1 MHGNVGS
8 MDGDPAAAYR
18 YTEIRLSAVSE
29 WLLKNIDKETVA
41 FMNNFD
47 DTKKEPTVLPAQFFN
62 LLINGASG
70 ISAGYATNIPPFNP
84 NEVCQLLVKLIDHPE
99 LKINQI
105 TTILPAPD
113 FPTGGTVEISDSL
126 YEAYLTG
133 RGKCSLFANY
143 RVVKGK
149 NHNQIIFDD
158 VPFET
163 NKGNIVKKIDDL
175 ITNHR
180 LPHALEVRDE
190 SGRDGISIVID
201 LAKNADPNLIIQY
214 LFKNTDLRINF
225 SINMVVIDQRKPK
238 QLSLIQLFQ
247 SFLTHL
253 QKVVMSGFQYDQKQ
267 LAKRLEIVNGLLKS
281 LKIIDDI
288 IHLVRHSPNKET
300 MVQKIIKTYD
310 FTANQAEAIVS
321 LQLYRLSNTDQ
332 KQLVEEKEE
341 IEQKLHNL
349 NELITNET
357 TFKQHLKT
365 QILTFA
371 NQFGYPRKTK
381 IRHEPL
387 HLDLN
392 SKALIVDKKLCYLW
406 MEPNQIKIVEDK
418 KYQLTDLVNNKL
430 KANQTYRDFQT
441 INNKDQLL
449 ISTNLGNLILMAV
462 HKLEIKKMN
471 MLPQDLDQIIPLDP
485 HEKVV
490 SVHPIDHT
498 YS

>member
-29 WLLKNIDKETVA
+29 WLLKNIDKETVG

-175 ITNHR
+175 ITNHH

-267 LAKRLEIVNGLLKS
+267 LAKRLEIVNGLLK
-281 LKIIDDI
+281 
-288 IHLVRHSPNKET
+288 
-300 MVQKIIKTYD
+300 
-310 FTANQAEAIVS
+310 
-321 LQLYRLSNTDQ
+321 
-332 KQLVEEKEE
+332 
-341 IEQKLHNL
+341 
-349 NELITNET
+349 
-357 TFKQHLKT
+357 
-365 QILTFA
+365 
-371 NQFGYPRKTK
+371 
-381 IRHEPL
+381 
-387 HLDLN
+387 
-392 SKALIVDKKLCYLW
+392 
-406 MEPNQIKIVEDK
+406 
-418 KYQLTDLVNNKL
+418 
-430 KANQTYRDFQT
+430 
-441 INNKDQLL
+441 
-449 ISTNLGNLILMAV
+449 
-462 HKLEIKKMN
+462 
-471 MLPQDLDQIIPLDP
+471 
-485 HEKVV
+485 
-490 SVHPIDHT
+490 
-498 YS
+498 